1 MTEGNTISKVA
12 LLACW
17 LVMLVIAL
25 LILALGAMPVALL
38 SLRTW
43 EVINRGLVA
52 MIVILMA
59 VYMAITV
66 TPRCPAC
73 RRAS

>member
-1 MTEGNTISKVA
+1 LTEANTISKVA

-17 LVMLVIAL
+17 LIMLVIAL
-25 LILALGAMPVALL
+25 LILALGAMPIALL
-38 SLRTW
+38 SLGTW

-59 VYMAITV
+59 GYMAITM
-66 TPRCPAC
+66 TRRCPAC
-73 RRAS
+73 RQPF